1 MFFQVFFGLPLE
13 VTDPLFV
20 VSYLPGIILS
30 VFLITTVYGVNPRRQ
45 SNMMFLGGTNEYF
58 PAT

>member
-20 VSYLPGIILS
+20 VSYWPGIILS
-30 VFLITTVYGVNPRRQ
+30 VFLITTVNGVNPRRQ
-45 SNMMFLGGTNEYF
+45 SNMMFWGGTN
-58 PAT
+58 